1 LWLNF
6 VFGGGDM
13 GYRSDVAFC
22 ISVDSVLVKPET
34 GESYWDF
41 DKEKFK
47 EMVGFFKLTKFYELA
62 TDAEYD
68 LIKNREPNLGW
79 QKGDI
84 IFHAVNWKWYSDYDD
99 VKAWNEMWEQMQSIE
114 GISGYFVRVGE
125 ENDDIEEMQFGDD
138 PCYDHF
144 HAFSALQFD
153 GEDYLGKRDTDE
165 EETKKEDT
173 ATPQPDCAGANHATE
188 TQ

>member
-1 LWLNF
+1 
-6 VFGGGDM
+6 M
-13 GYRSDVAFC
+13 GYRSQLAGC
-22 ISVDSVLVKPET
+22 ISVDVVRKEDEQGSH
-34 GESYWDF
+34 YF
-41 DKEKFK
+41 DYDRAKFK
-47 EMVGFFKLTKFYELA
+47 EMIGFIKLSRFYELWQINNHS
-62 TDAEYD
+62 DAD
-68 LIKNREPNLGW
+68 SFGW
-79 QKGDI
+79 QNGKFILYGSD
-84 IFHAVNWKWYSDYDD
+84 WKWYPDYDD
-99 VKAWNEMWEQMQSIE
+99 VKAWNELWEQMQDIE

-153 GEDYLGKRDTDE
+153 GDDYLGKRDTDE
-165 EETKKEDT
+165 KETKKEDT